1 MEISVSQENYL
12 KAIYKLASREG
23 VASNQAIAS
32 VLESTPASVTN
43 MLRKLTEMGWIDYE
57 AYRGATLTA
66 AGSKRALELVR
77 KHRLWEVFLV
87 DKLQYDWDAVHPLAE
102 ELEHIGGEELVN
114 RLDAF
119 LGHPQYD
126 PHGDPIPD
134 SEGNIRKRQHVIAA
148 SELNVGEDFA
158 VCGVRDSSSLFL
170 QHLDRLGIEL
180 GKRYA
185 LTERLEFDRSMVW
198 QAETG
203 QTTTVSQEVVS
214 NVLIQRVK

>member
-32 VLESTPASVTN
+32 VLKSTPASVTN

-66 AGSKRALELVR
+66 AGNKRALELVR

-134 SEGNIRKRQHVIAA
+134 SEGNIRKRQHVMAA
-148 SELNVGEDFA
+148 SELNVGQDFA

-185 LTERLEFDRSMVW
+185 LTERLKFDHSMV
-198 QAETG
+198 
-203 QTTTVSQEVVS
+203 
-214 NVLIQRVK
+214 

>member
-66 AGSKRALELVR
+66 AGNKRALELVR

-87 DKLQYDWDAVHPLAE
+87 EKLQYDWDAVHPLAE
-102 ELEHIGGEELVN
+102 ELEHIGGRN
-114 RLDAF
+114 WSIAWTHF
-119 LGHPQYD
+119 WGIPNTI
-126 PHGDPIPD
+126 PTATPFPIAK
-134 SEGNIRKRQHVIAA
+134 ET
-148 SELNVGEDFA
+148 F
-158 VCGVRDSSSLFL
+158 
-170 QHLDRLGIEL
+170 
-180 GKRYA
+180 GKDNTSWR
-185 LTERLEFDRSMVW
+185 R
-198 QAETG
+198 
-203 QTTTVSQEVVS
+203 VS
-214 NVLIQRVK
+214 

>member
-66 AGSKRALELVR
+66 AGNKRALELVR

-87 DKLQYDWDAVHPLAE
+87 EKLQYDWDAVHPLAE

-134 SEGNIRKRQHVIAA
+134 SEGNIRKRQHVMAA
-148 SELNVGEDFA
+148 SELNVGQDFA

-185 LTERLEFDRSMVW
+185 LTERLEFDNSMVW
-198 QAETG
+198 QAASG
-203 QTTTVSQEVVS
+203 QTTTVSQEVAS
-214 NVLIQRVK
+214 NVLIQRIK

>member
-66 AGSKRALELVR
+66 AGNKRALELVR

-87 DKLQYDWDAVHPLAE
+87 EKLQYDWDAVHPLAE

-134 SEGNIRKRQHVIAA
+134 SEGNIRKRQHVMAA
-148 SELNVGEDFA
+148 SELNVGQDFA

-198 QAETG
+198 QAASG
-203 QTTTVSQEVVS
+203 QTTTVSQEVAS
-214 NVLIQRVK
+214 NVLIQRIK

>member
-134 SEGNIRKRQHVIAA
+134 SEGNIRKRLHVIAA
-148 SELNVGEDFA
+148 SELSVGEDFT

-170 QHLDRLGIEL
+170 QHLDKLGIEL
-180 GKRYA
+180 GKRYG

-198 QAETG
+198 RAESG
-203 QTTTVSQEVVS
+203 QTTTVSQEVAS
-214 NVLIQRVK
+214 NVLIQRIK

>member
-66 AGSKRALELVR
+66 AGNKRALELVR

-134 SEGNIRKRQHVIAA
+134 SEGNIRKRQHVMAA
-148 SELNVGEDFA
+148 SELNVGQDFA

-185 LTERLEFDRSMVW
+185 LTERLKFDQSMVW
-198 QAETG
+198 QAESG
-203 QTTTVSQEVVS
+203 QTTTVSQEVAS

>member
-32 VLESTPASVTN
+32 VLKSTPASVTN

-66 AGSKRALELVR
+66 AGNKRALELVR

-134 SEGNIRKRQHVIAA
+134 SEGNIRKRQHVMAA
-148 SELNVGEDFA
+148 SELNVGQDFA

-185 LTERLEFDRSMVW
+185 LTERLKFDHSMVW
-198 QAETG
+198 LAESG
-203 QTTTVSQEVVS
+203 QTTTVSQEVAS

>member
-43 MLRKLTEMGWIDYE
+43 MLRKLTEMGWVDYE
-57 AYRGATLTA
+57 AYRGATLTD

-203 QTTTVSQEVVS
+203 QTTTVSQEVAS
-214 NVLIQRVK
+214 NVLIQRIK

>member
-12 KAIYKLASREG
+12 KAIYKLASRDG

-43 MLRKLTEMGWIDYE
+43 MLRKLTEMGWVEYE

-148 SELNVGEDFA
+148 SELNVGEDFV

-170 QHLDRLGIEL
+170 QHLDKLGIEL

-198 QAETG
+198 EAETG
-203 QTTTVSQEVVS
+203 HTTTVSQEVAS
-214 NVLIQRVK
+214 NVLIQRIK

>member
-1 MEISVSQENYL
+1 
-12 KAIYKLASREG
+12 
-23 VASNQAIAS
+23 
-32 VLESTPASVTN
+32 
-43 MLRKLTEMGWIDYE
+43 MGWIDYE

-134 SEGNIRKRQHVIAA
+134 SEGNIRKRLHVVAA
-148 SELNVGEDFA
+148 SELSVGEDFT

-170 QHLDRLGIEL
+170 QHLDKLGIEL
-180 GKRYA
+180 GKRFG

-198 QAETG
+198 RAESG
-203 QTTTVSQEVVS
+203 QTTTVSQEVAS

>member
-66 AGSKRALELVR
+66 AGNKRALELVR

-87 DKLQYDWDAVHPLAE
+87 EKLQYDWDAVHPLAE

-134 SEGNIRKRQHVIAA
+134 SEGNIRKRQHVMAA
-148 SELNVGEDFA
+148 SELNVGQDFA

-198 QAETG
+198 QAESG
-203 QTTTVSQEVVS
+203 QTTTVSQEVAS

>member
-66 AGSKRALELVR
+66 AGNKRALELVR

-148 SELNVGEDFA
+148 SELNVGEDFV

-170 QHLDRLGIEL
+170 QHLDKLGIEL

-198 QAETG
+198 EVESGQA
-203 QTTTVSQEVVS
+203 TTVSQEVAS

>member
-66 AGSKRALELVR
+66 AGNKRALELVR

-87 DKLQYDWDAVHPLAE
+87 DKLHFEWDAVHALAE
-102 ELEHIGGEELVN
+102 ELEHVGGVELVN
-114 RLDAF
+114 RLDTY
-119 LGHPQYD
+119 LGHPTFD

-134 SEGNIRKRQHVIAA
+134 EKGHMRSRPDVIPSDEAEEGSEFI
-148 SELNVGEDFA
+148 
-158 VCGVRDSSSLFL
+158 VCGVRDSSGAFL
-170 QHLDRLGIEL
+170 RHLNKLNIEL
-180 GKRYA
+180 GKRFV
-185 LTERLEFDRSMVW
+185 LSERLDFDRSVIW
-198 QAETG
+198 KDEG
-203 QTTTVSQEVVS
+203 EGTTILSQEVAA
-214 NVLIQRVK
+214 NVLIQLVR

>member
-66 AGSKRALELVR
+66 AGNKRALELVR

-134 SEGNIRKRQHVIAA
+134 SEGNIRKRQHVMAA

-185 LTERLEFDRSMVW
+185 LTERLEFDHSMVW
-198 QAETG
+198 HAETG
-203 QTTTVSQEVVS
+203 QTTTVSQEVAS